1 MEKITSEELEQLKS
15 FHKEYSDTKD
25 SIADLE
31 IKKKLTIDK
40 LMAVDEAY
48 KKFDIGLSEKYG
60 QGITIN
66 GSTGEITKKEDED
79 K

>member
-1 MEKITSEELEQLKS
+1 MKKITTTELEQLNN
-15 FHKEYSDTKD
+15 FHKEYNETKD

-40 LMAVDEAY
+40 LITVDEAY

-60 QGITIN
+60 QGISIN
-66 GSTGEITKKEDED
+66 GSTGEITKKE
-79 K
+79 KT